1 MDDWERAGKIAAES
15 LEFGKSLIKKDVS
28 LIEATRKIEE
38 KIIKSGGGFGFPV
51 NISRN
56 HIAAHYTVDPEDN
69 SKFNSGDVIKLDVG
83 VHVNGAV
90 GDNALTVD
98 LGNNKELLEASRK
111 ALENAIKV
119 VAVGREIREIG
130 REIQETIKSYGFS
143 PIVNLSGHSVE
154 RYKVHAGLTIPNY
167 DNGDRTKLQKGTVIA
182 IEPFATYGEGKVV
195 EGGPSG
201 IYRVENKKQSRN
213 INARKIFE
221 FADKKYKGLPFS
233 KREIFSNFGNSN
245 FYLRMLEQERIFY
258 QYPQLIEKS
267 KGLVSQFEKTLLVE
281 DKVKILTK
289 I

>member
-1 MDDWERAGKIAAES
+1 MDDWEKAGKIAAET
-15 LEFGKSLIKKDVS
+15 LELGKGLIKKNASMMEV
-28 LIEATRKIEE
+28 TKKIEE

-51 NISRN
+51 NLSIS
-56 HIAAHYTVDPEDN
+56 HVAAHYTADPENDIN
-69 SKFNSGDVIKLDVG
+69 FKENDVIKLDVG
-83 VHVNGAV
+83 VHINGAI

-111 ALENAIKV
+111 ALDNAIKV
-119 VAVGREIREIG
+119 VAVGIEIREIG

-143 PIVNLSGHSVE
+143 PIINLSGHSVE
-154 RYKVHAGLTIPNY
+154 RYKVHAGTTIPNY
-167 DNGDRTKLQKGTVIA
+167 DNGDKTKLQKGTVIA
-182 IEPFATYGEGKVV
+182 IEPFATDGEGRIF

-201 IYRVENKKQSRN
+201 IYRIENKKPSRN
-213 INARKIFE
+213 INARKISE
-221 FADKKYKGLPFS
+221 FAEKKYKGLPFS

-245 FYLRMLEQERIFY
+245 FYLRMLEQEKIFY

-267 KGLVSQFEKTLLVE
+267 KGLVSQFEKTLLVD